1 MFDCGWFL
9 TSFQGVTVEHLTA
22 AAEELYLSLHKPEMG
37 ADGVALCLEAARM
50 KQRLDQLDTILAGES
65 EIFSTT
71 QLESGELV
79 MRVDAALQEARQLAT
94 VFRQVIEAIYRRW
107 PDDGGDGEDDVLA
120 GL

>member
-1 MFDCGWFL
+1 MEYL
-9 TSFQGVTVEHLTA
+9 TDSARDLFE
-22 AAEELYLSLHKPEMG
+22 SLRKPEMG

-50 KQRLDQLDTILAGES
+50 KQRLDQLDSILAGES
-65 EIFSTT
+65 EIFSCA

-107 PDDGGDGEDDVLA
+107 PDDDGGGEDDVLA

>member
-1 MFDCGWFL
+1 MTESMTESARALF
-9 TSFQGVTVEHLTA
+9 E
-22 AAEELYLSLHKPEMG
+22 SLRKPEMG

-50 KQRLDQLDTILAGES
+50 KQRLDQLDAILAGES

-71 QLESGELV
+71 QLESGDLV
-79 MRVDAALQEARQLAT
+79 MKVDSALQEARQLAT

-107 PDDGGDGEDDVLA
+107 PDEDGQEDDDVLS

>member
-1 MFDCGWFL
+1 MTDSM
-9 TSFQGVTVEHLTA
+9 TESA
-22 AAEELYLSLHKPEMG
+22 RSLYDSLRKPEMG

-50 KQRLDQLDTILAGES
+50 KQRLDQLDAILAGES

-71 QLESGELV
+71 QLESGDLV
-79 MRVDAALQEARQLAT
+79 MKVDAALQEARQLAT

-107 PDDGGDGEDDVLA
+107 PDDGGQEDDDVLS

>member
-1 MFDCGWFL
+1 MWWVSG
-9 TSFQGVTVEHLTA
+9 QVKGVAVEHLTA
-22 AAEELYLSLHKPEMG
+22 AARDLYLSLHKPEMG
-37 ADGVALCLEAARM
+37 ADGTALCLEAARM
-50 KQRLDQLDTILAGES
+50 KQRLDQLDAILAGES
-65 EIFSTT
+65 EIFECA